1 MQWPTYLLSKMPEKK
16 HEYLKL
22 FQVYNPPEYCQCQ
35 SSRDKGGAYNKQ
47 IGTENSEI

>member
-1 MQWPTYLLSKMPEKK
+1 MTYILMDKNVSKKSKK

-22 FQVYNPPEYCQCQ
+22 FQVYTPPEYCQ